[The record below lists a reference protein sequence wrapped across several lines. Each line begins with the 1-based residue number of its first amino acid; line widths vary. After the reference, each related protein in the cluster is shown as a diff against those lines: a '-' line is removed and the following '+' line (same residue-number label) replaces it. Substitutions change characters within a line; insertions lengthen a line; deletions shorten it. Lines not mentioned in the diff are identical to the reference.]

1 MGFFFSDSDR
11 VERLREMLLARPRHT
26 VADVM
31 AMQADTRSPRAGR
44 LAAALAQRMAGTP
57 EAAPLRDALRGWD
70 GDYRADARAPVAF
83 EVLLARLVPL
93 LAAEGRAE
101 ATANRRAPESQWNFV
116 TAFLLRDL
124 DALEPARREAVL
136 REAATAAA
144 ADLARLGNWG
154 EMHRLPLAHAL
165 VNLPVLGEAFFRY
178 GDHPAGGSRETPMK
192 TSHGLV
198 TARHNTAFGSMAR
211 HVSDMADPDA
221 NWFTLWGG
229 QDGWLGSAAFADQVP
244 LWLERRAVR
253 VPLRPA
259 TVAADFARVTR
270 IAPPR

>member
-1 MGFFFSDSDR
+1 
-11 VERLREMLLARPRHT
+11 
-26 VADVM
+26 
-31 AMQADTRSPRAGR
+31 
-44 LAAALAQRMAGTP
+44 
-57 EAAPLRDALRGWD
+57 
-70 GDYRADARAPVAF
+70 
-83 EVLLARLVPL
+83 
-93 LAAEGRAE
+93 
-101 ATANRRAPESQWNFV
+101 
-116 TAFLLRDL
+116 
-124 DALEPARREAVL
+124 
-136 REAATAAA
+136 
-144 ADLARLGNWG
+144 
-154 EMHRLPLAHAL
+154 MHRLPLAHAL
-165 VNLPVLGEAFFRY
+165 VNLPVLGETFFRY
-178 GDHPAGGSRETPMK
+178 ADVPVGGSRETPMK

-198 TARHNTAFGSMAR
+198 TARPNTAFGSMAR